1 MPQQAEL
8 GHNATKIIRGPID
21 GSWAEAP
28 ARKGLL
34 GMEDWLQYA
43 LLLSGWVAA
52 FMLGKEL
59 QTGFAQWRARRRN
72 Q

>member
-1 MPQQAEL
+1 M
-8 GHNATKIIRGPID
+8 
-21 GSWAEAP
+21 AP